1 MKRPRKGLIYKL
13 GLVLLLLF
21 LIKLIMIGVGIY
33 SSINLEGDAKSINYA
48 GSERMRSYKLLFLVN
63 EWLQAD
69 EKSRHKLKALIQAE
83 VAQFDDILE
92 YLRGGGEV
100 QGGNRYEEPEI
111 IVHLIELHPSFKYLL
126 SLPGIYE
133 PELKKQIEK
142 VSADWVGE
150 IRPRIKNVLATE
162 ERDHNS
168 KRSLV
173 LKEKIPVFVN
183 EVDTFVTLL
192 EDSFDRKVSLFT
204 SLQYLFLLVTIGVSL
219 ISIDN
224 IFLHLMR
231 SVNALMGGIKAMTA
245 GDFSRR
251 VTVTAND
258 EMRDVAEGF
267 NFMADK
273 LEEFYLGLESKV
285 EEKTYA
291 LEKRNSELSIL
302 YDMVASLKKS
312 LPLEDILQVF
322 LEKLLGHLNIS
333 AGTIR
338 LFEED
343 GFLRLAASAGLH
355 TDFKK
360 NVLSG
365 ECLCGALSK
374 EYEVD
379 PWKVTLRVEGMALEG
394 CSDCRYKSVT
404 DIPINYKLKDL
415 GVLNLFHTEVRKYTA
430 SEKRLIE
437 SLNNHLAAAIEYFN
451 LNSKTKRLAIIE
463 ERNMLA
469 SELHD
474 SIAQSLA
481 YLKIQGKLL
490 DESLKAKNIDQSL
503 EDLVQIRKGI
513 EECNQDVR
521 ELLVH
526 FRTKI
531 ESEGLEATLKK
542 FLEKFRS
549 ETGIN
554 TEFEVEEN
562 LPALSPGEEVHIFH
576 IVQEAL
582 ANARKY
588 ADATRVKVSV
598 KCNDSFDVTIEDN
611 GQGFDI
617 EEVKGKGSSHV
628 GIDIMQERA
637 IRLGGALAI
646 ESNAG
651 LGTRV
656 RLTMV

>member
-1 MKRPRKGLIYKL
+1 
-13 GLVLLLLF
+13 
-21 LIKLIMIGVGIY
+21 
-33 SSINLEGDAKSINYA
+33 NLEGDAKSINYA

-69 EKSRHKLKALIQAE
+69 EKSRHKVKALIQAE
-83 VAQFDDILE
+83 VTRFDDVLA
-92 YLRGGGEV
+92 YLREGDEVGGR
-100 QGGNRYEEPEI
+100 NKYEEPVI
-111 IVHLIELHPSFKYLL
+111 IVFLIELHPSFKYLL
-126 SLPGIYE
+126 SWPGVYE

-142 VSADWVGE
+142 VSADWIGE
-150 IRPRIKNVLATE
+150 IRPRIMNILVE
-162 ERDHNS
+162 EGRYRNNT
-168 KRSLV
+168 RALI

-183 EVDTFVTLL
+183 EVDNFVTLL
-192 EDSFDRKVSLFT
+192 EGSFDRKVSLFT
-204 SLQYLFLLVTIGVSL
+204 ALQYLFLLVTIGVSL
-219 ISIDN
+219 IAIDN

-245 GDFSRR
+245 GDFSKR
-251 VTVTAND
+251 VTVLAND

-273 LEEFYLGLESKV
+273 LEEFYLGLEGKV

-302 YDMVASLKKS
+302 YDMVASLRKS
-312 LPLEDILQVF
+312 LPLEEILQIY

-343 GFLRLAASAGLH
+343 GFLRLAASAGLQAN
-355 TDFKK
+355 FKK
-360 NVLSG
+360 NALSG
-365 ECLCGALSK
+365 EYLCRTLSK
-374 EYEVD
+374 EYEAD
-379 PWKVTLRVEGMALEG
+379 AWNVTLRGEVMALEG
-394 CSDCRYKSVT
+394 CSECRFKSVT
-404 DIPINYKLKDL
+404 EIPINFKIKDL

-451 LNSKTKRLAIIE
+451 LNAKTKRLAIIE

-503 EDLVQIRKGI
+503 EDLAQIRKGI

-542 FLEKFRS
+542 FLEKFRN

-554 TEFEVEEN
+554 TEFDVEEN

-588 ADATRVKVSV
+588 ADATRVRVSV
-598 KCNDSFDVTIEDN
+598 KCNGTFDVTIEDN

-637 IRLGGALAI
+637 IRLGGVLAI
-646 ESNAG
+646 ESNSG

-656 RLTMV
+656 RLTMA